1 MGLGLSLGV
10 VRDGRQVMLVAVP
23 LIGTTIEPMTA
34 TLFTPYNTPICKDIT
49 TAFPNPP
56 GTDPPDLCFTISVVP
71 STGYFSVGH
80 RDPQTPLGRSAARA
94 SLTCSRLCQQVAAA
108 VVVFLLSGF
117 DGSPTHKYLHRLLHP
132 GDEPPPYWPRCGAA
146 R

>member
-1 MGLGLSLGV
+1 
-10 VRDGRQVMLVAVP
+10 MLVAVP

-94 SLTCSRLCQQVAAA
+94 SLTCSRLSSVNR
-108 VVVFLLSGF
+108 S
-117 DGSPTHKYLHRLLHP
+117 
-132 GDEPPPYWPRCGAA
+132 PPPPCVCFITSKASSKKRSAFGDTLAHAHAHVHVHVHGMCV
-146 R
+146 